1 MSVALVLVLICILV
15 AEFVNGWND
24 APNAVATI
32 VGTRIMQPLH
42 ALLMAAALNI
52 LGAVLTGTAVAA
64 TVGTG
69 IIKPE
74 AINLSVVGAGVL
86 GIAIFGI
93 FATMRGIPISISH
106 GLVSG
111 LAGAGLA
118 TAGVSALEISGW
130 EKVGVGL
137 VFSTLVGFTLGL
149 GLMLLIKNIFRYSAP
164 GKIRGVFGR
173 IQILSAAFMAFSH
186 GSNDGQKFMGVFSL
200 ALVMGGVL
208 DEFSVPFW
216 VILLC
221 GTVMGLGTVTGGW
234 RVMKTMGFGIT
245 RLEPVQGFAAETAAA
260 TAIQVASHFGIPLST
275 THTITTAIM
284 GVGSSRRLSSVKW
297 SLGKDIVIT
306 WLFTFPVCFAI
317 SAGFALL
324 FKFVF

>member
-1 MSVALVLVLICILV
+1 LV